1 MRKIPMEKGAK
12 AALFL
17 IMKGRESQRSG
28 MNSSGSS
35 KQLSTK
41 RLVLVA
47 AWEIFLIGKL
57 ASSKSIQRS

>member
-17 IMKGRESQRSG
+17 IMEGRENQRSG
-28 MNSSGSS
+28 INSSGSS

-47 AWEIFLIGKL
+47 AWEKLLIGKL
-57 ASSKSIQRS
+57 ASSKSIQGS